1 MAKKKAARRTGR
13 QTGADQGGSSA
24 SNSAPTPQSLLR
36 RELPNP
42 TPAAGPTAETPHP
55 PRHGGQ
61 NDSPPRAAAVDPLPA
76 ENAFE
81 VVTSIHRPV
90 LATFDRQM
98 LGSQDD
104 YDARYPP
111 ECYYSNPSLD
121 SYIRHLL
128 TRPHEATTDPTMD
141 FDETL
146 EEISVLPSTP
156 PLSSPAGEER
166 SSMYRDPPREV
177 SRQSIAAPFNR
188 GGTHMDIS
196 VESDQRFS
204 EHGVP
209 RRPTHSEASSSGSR
223 APGSW
228 ATVLRNS
235 LAPGTAPAR
244 AISRPAMA
252 VPTTPI
258 PFPTIT
264 SPTPAK
270 PALVARPASHAQLD
284 HRKLAEDASILLEL
298 FSKTAPDSTDD
309 CNQQL
314 IATAFESIAQIH
326 RHYRVL
332 AAAQNGV
339 GNAAQ
344 KRVENDDL
352 SIDAG
357 CIVCYSEV
365 ADTVLLPCHHL
376 VLCSFCCETMGIKTK
391 PNVWARKVSC
401 PICRADVLDTI
412 KIFR

>member
-36 RELPNP
+36 RQLLNL
-42 TPAAGPTAETPHP
+42 TLVVDLTAETSHL

-61 NDSPPRAAAVDPLPA
+61 NDSLPRAAAVDPLPA
-76 ENAFE
+76 ENAIE

-104 YDARYPP
+104 YDARYSP

-128 TRPHEATTDPTMD
+128 TRPHEAITDPTMD
-141 FDETL
+141 FDEIL
-146 EEISVLPSTP
+146 DEISVLPSTP

-188 GGTHMDIS
+188 GSTHMDIS
-196 VESDQRFS
+196 VESDQRFG

-209 RRPTHSEASSSGSR
+209 RRPAHSEASSSGSR

-252 VPTTPI
+252 VPATPI

-264 SPTPAK
+264 SPTPAN
-270 PALVARPASHAQLD
+270 PASHAQLD

-298 FSKTAPDSTDD
+298 FSKTAPDSADD

-326 RHYRVL
+326 RHYRAL

-376 VLCSFCCETMGIKTK
+376 VLCSVRILTRPPLLTYDAD
-391 PNVWARKVSC
+391 WA
-401 PICRADVLDTI
+401 VLL
-412 KIFR
+412 